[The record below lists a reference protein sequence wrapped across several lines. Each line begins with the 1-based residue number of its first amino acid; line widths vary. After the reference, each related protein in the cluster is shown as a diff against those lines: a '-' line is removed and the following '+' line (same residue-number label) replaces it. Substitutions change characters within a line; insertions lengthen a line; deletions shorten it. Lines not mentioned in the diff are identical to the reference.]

1 MSLQKTF
8 LERSRIQNIYL
19 IEQKRGFRGCG
30 TLIVHDAMIDPIRG
44 TKSISDVICRELRS
58 VKGIM
63 QSPLVSSFHLDAG
76 ECILAIDGDKPI
88 HPVLQHIGISAWP
101 GELINCHTISQ
112 LTGTASLWKAINI
125 FILFGRKI
133 GPHNTCSLFSEY
145 QSGLL

>member
-1 MSLQKTF
+1 
-8 LERSRIQNIYL
+8 
-19 IEQKRGFRGCG
+19 
-30 TLIVHDAMIDPIRG
+30 
-44 TKSISDVICRELRS
+44 

-63 QSPLVSSFHLDAG
+63 QSPLASSFHLDAG

-112 LTGTASLWKAINI
+112 LTGTLHFGKPLI
-125 FILFGRKI
+125 FSFFFGRKI